1 MILENYSLKKINTF
15 NIDVN
20 AKYFCSFSNIDELKN
35 IFFEDK
41 YKDLNKFILGS
52 GSNLLFTKDF
62 DGIILKNNLKGIE
75 IVNKN
80 GDFYIKS
87 FSGELLNDVINF
99 SIEQEFNGLENL
111 SAIPG
116 TVGGAVFGNAGA
128 YGVEIKDVI
137 FEVEVM
143 DINSGDIIV
152 LKKDDCKFDYRS
164 SIFKTEKKYVILSV
178 VFKINKNKIFNIDY
192 ADIKKEIETSNI
204 EINSKNIGNIVSS
217 IRSRKLPDLNTLGC
231 AGSFFKNPIID
242 SQKFNFLKSKFP
254 NIISY
259 DLNNGNYKLAAG
271 WLIDQCG
278 LKGKIFNNNVGCYE
292 KQALVIVN
300 YGNATGKEIYNFSS
314 YVIDAVKEK
323 FNVLLE
329 REVEIL

>member
-1 MILENYSLKKINTF
+1 MILENYSLKKLNTF

-52 GSNLLFTKDF
+52 GSNVLFTKDF
-62 DGIILKNNLKGIE
+62 DGVILKNDLKGIN
-75 IVNKN
+75 IINKN
-80 GDFYIKS
+80 NDFYIKS
-87 FSGELLNDVINF
+87 FSGELLNNVVKF
-99 SIEQEFNGLENL
+99 SINKEFNGLENL

-137 FEVEVM
+137 YEVEFM
-143 DINSGDIIV
+143 DIDSGNIII
-152 LKKDDCKFDYRS
+152 LKKDDCQFDYRS
-164 SIFKTEKKYVILSV
+164 SIFKINKKYIILSV
-178 VFKINKNKIFNIDY
+178 IFKINKNKIFNIDY

-204 EINSKNIGNIVSS
+204 EINSKNISDIVSS
-217 IRSRKLPDLNTLGC
+217 IRNRKLPDLNILGC
-231 AGSFFKNPIID
+231 AGSFFKNPIVD

-254 NIISY
+254 NIIFY

-300 YGNATGKEIYNFSS
+300 YGNATGREVYDFSS
-314 YVIDAVKEK
+314 YVIDIVKEK
-323 FNVLLE
+323 FDVLLE
-329 REVEIL
+329 REVEVL